1 MCNLSTDRLAKP
13 NRICQ
18 TYVIGQISRGN
29 RSVDCGYAAHRMT
42 GSEQGD
48 GAWETSKNWLCTR
61 RESYMNL
68 MLKIAGA
75 LAVATALT
83 MPALAQ
89 TTIVAPGQSTS
100 GTYMD
105 YMKTVYDRATFA
117 ELLQVPIA
125 TFDKEFELT
134 PMAAESW
141 SQSED
146 GLTWTFK
153 LRPGLVWSDGEP
165 LTSEDY
171 VFALQRAATSGYDFA
186 WYWDFA
192 GGIKGW
198 KEVTEGTADVST
210 LGLKAVDD
218 LTIEVTTVAPKPY
231 LPSVTSLWYPVPKH
245 VVDKLG
251 DDWAVNVDTIVSSG
265 PFDLESWEKSNNS
278 VVLTKSDTYTGPW
291 PAQIDRLEVDPTLGA
306 PEVGLPAFLAGDAD
320 YSFLNTGQVPVA
332 TQRYPDGIRQ
342 NAVFATSYI
351 SYDLDAAPFNDVNVR
366 RAFYYAVDRAELTST
381 VLRDIAIPA
390 GSILPPGYP
399 GYNESV
405 VAQATFDPEKAKQF
419 MVDAGFPNGE
429 GFPEIEI
436 WYREEGGYNGA
447 IIPAMAQYLQA
458 EFKEVLGITMNIRV
472 LPGAD
477 WMDGLRN
484 KKNNIFIAPYEYDYL
499 DPSNFYGIFY
509 NGGRHGYFI
518 PEYDALVAQADSE
531 SDWDKRVA
539 LYAQAEQ
546 IMIDQGLIVPLVHP
560 VTIAVLGD
568 QLSGDG
574 ASPNSLGFTPLDR
587 LGHYFFTHLTKQ

>member
-1 MCNLSTDRLAKP
+1 
-13 NRICQ
+13 
-18 TYVIGQISRGN
+18 
-29 RSVDCGYAAHRMT
+29 
-42 GSEQGD
+42 
-48 GAWETSKNWLCTR
+48 
-61 RESYMNL
+61 MNAL
-68 MLKIAGA
+68 LKIAGG

-89 TTIVAPGQSTS
+89 TTVVAPGQSTT

-165 LTSEDY
+165 LTAEDY

-245 VVDKLG
+245 KVDELG
-251 DDWAVNVDTIVSSG
+251 DDWAVNVDSIVSSG
-265 PFDLESWEKSNNS
+265 PFEIESWEKSNNS
-278 VVLTKSDTYTGPW
+278 VVFTKSDTYTGPW
-291 PAQIDRLEVDPTLGA
+291 QAQIDRLEVDPTLGA

-351 SYDLDAAPFNDVNVR
+351 SYDLDSEPFNDVNVR

-381 VLRDIAIPA
+381 VLKDIAIPA

-399 GYNESV
+399 GYNPDV

-419 MVDAGFPNGE
+419 MADAGFPNGE

-531 SDWDKRVA
+531 SDWDTRYG

-560 VTIAVLGD
+560 VTTAVISD
-568 QLSGDG
+568 QLGGD
-574 ASPNSLGFTPLDR
+574 ASTPNALGFTPLDR
-587 LGHYFFTHLTKQ
+587 LAHYFFTHLTKQ

>member
-1 MCNLSTDRLAKP
+1 MNALVRLAG
-13 NRICQ
+13 IM
-18 TYVIGQISRGN
+18 V
-29 RSVDCGYAAHRMT
+29 A
-42 GSEQGD
+42 
-48 GAWETSKNWLCTR
+48 
-61 RESYMNL
+61 
-68 MLKIAGA
+68 
-75 LAVATALT
+75 ATALSA
-83 MPALAQ
+83 PVLAQ
-89 TTIVAPGQSTS
+89 TTVVAPSGSTA

-105 YMKTVYDRATFA
+105 YMKTVYDRGTGS
-117 ELLQVPIA
+117 ELLQIPIA

-141 SQSED
+141 TQSED

-165 LTSEDY
+165 LTAEDF

-218 LTIEVTTVAPKPY
+218 VTIEVTTVAPKPY

-245 VVDKLG
+245 KVDELG
-251 DDWAVNVDTIVSSG
+251 DDWALDVATIVSSG
-265 PFDLESWEKSNNS
+265 PFEIESWEKSNNS

-291 PAQIDRLEVDPTLGA
+291 SPLIDRLELDPTLNA

-332 TQRYPDGIRQ
+332 TARYPDGIRK

-381 VLRDIAIPA
+381 VLKDIAIPA

-399 GYNESV
+399 GYNPDIAAEAV
-405 VAQATFDPEKAKQF
+405 FDPEKAKQF
-419 MVDAGFPNGE
+419 LADAGFPNGE
-429 GFPEIEI
+429 GFPEVEI

-447 IIPAMAQYLQA
+447 IVPAMAQYLQA
-458 EFKEVLGITMNIRV
+458 EFKEVLGISLNIRA
-472 LPGAD
+472 LPGPE
-477 WMDGLRN
+477 WMDGLRG

-518 PEYDALVAQADSE
+518 PEYDEIIAKADSE
-531 SDWDKRVA
+531 SDWDTRYK
-539 LYAQAEQ
+539 LYAEAEQ
-546 IMIDQGLIVPLVHP
+546 LMIDQGLIVPLVHP
-560 VTIAVLGD
+560 VTIAVVSD
-568 QLSGDG
+568 QLTGDG
-574 ASPNSLGFTPLDR
+574 VAPNSLGFTQLDR
-587 LGHYFFTHLTKQ
+587 LGHYFFTHITKQ